1 MLVKEIITKEYFMK
15 KLVFLIFVTAM
26 PLLAAAQGMSDQQ
39 VMQFIAAEAKAGT
52 SQGQIVT
59 KLIQRGVKIDQ
70 IRRLRNQYDSQISSA
85 GKSRAADGAVKM
97 ATDRMAGNSD
107 QSAPQELSTAKVG
120 TTGEVY
126 ADAAEEVQDVEH
138 DVQATQ
144 NVAPDAVGKR
154 VWGRDIFRQAN
165 PSFQPNANMPI
176 PDTYVLGVGDQVVV
190 DIYGASQS
198 TLVHT
203 ISPEGTIT
211 VSGYGPIR
219 LSGLSVAAAQ
229 AKLRA
234 TIGSRY
240 QSSNLRVTVGNT
252 RTIQV
257 NIMGEVRAPGTYH
270 LSSFANVFYALYRAG
285 GTSTLGTLRSI
296 KVFRNGRLVTVV
308 DLYDYILNGRLAG
321 NIMLQDNDVIQ
332 VEPYH
337 ALVGITG
344 NVKRPMFY
352 EMRKDESVATLLK
365 YAGGFTGDAHKK
377 SVRLVRQAGER
388 YQVYNVNEFD
398 MADFKV
404 EDGDA
409 VTVDGMIN
417 RYENMVEVK
426 GAVFRPGQFQ
436 LGTNINSVKT
446 LVEAAEGL
454 TEDAFT
460 THAVLHRL
468 KADRSLEVVPIDLQ
482 GIMAGSVADVPLK
495 NEDVLF
501 IMTQEDLRQ
510 ERTLTITGEVMS
522 PGTYEFADNTTIE
535 DLIVMAGGLTDQASL
550 AKVDVSRRI
559 IDKRAT
565 AKNKEIAKTFTFELK
580 DGLVI
585 DGNRGFVLEPYD
597 IVHVR
602 RSPAFHTPRN
612 IRVTGEV
619 NYEGNFTLENKN
631 MRLTDALNMAGGIT
645 DAAYLRGA
653 RLLRTMNEEERVRY
667 QASLEAIRNVLTDR
681 GDSIAWNNLQ
691 NSTTYSIGIELDKAV
706 AEPGGDY
713 DLILREGDQI
723 FVPEYNGTVKISGDV
738 MFPNTVSY
746 IAKRSYKKYVEQ
758 AGGFGNRA
766 KKSKTFIVYQNGTI
780 GLASKGAKPEPG
792 CEIIVPSKKRSNPV
806 NLGALLSA
814 GTSLASLA
822 TMVVALTK
830 L

>member
-1 MLVKEIITKEYFMK
+1 MRKLIVFVMLLSSM
-15 KLVFLIFVTAM
+15 M
-26 PLLAAAQGMSDQQ
+26 AAAQGMSDQQ
-39 VMQFIAAEAKAGT
+39 VMQFIAAEVKAGT

-144 NVAPDAVGKR
+144 NVAPDAEGKR
-154 VWGRDIFRQAN
+154 VFGRDIFRQAN

-352 EMRKDESVATLLK
+352 EMREDESVATLLK

-631 MRLTDALNMAGGIT
+631 MRLTDALAMAGGIT

-667 QASLEAIRNVLTDR
+667 QASLDAIRNVLTDR

-706 AEPGGDY
+706 EEPGCDY

-746 IAKRSYKKYVEQ
+746 IAGRGYKKYVEQ

-792 CEIIVPSKKRSNPV
+792 CEIIVPSKKQRNPV
-806 NLGALLSA
+806 NFGALLSA

>member
-1 MLVKEIITKEYFMK
+1 MLLTLPV
-15 KLVFLIFVTAM
+15 LVS
-26 PLLAAAQGMSDQQ
+26 AQGMSDQQ
-39 VMQFIAAEAKAGT
+39 VMSFIASEAKAGT
-52 SQGQIVT
+52 SQSQIVT
-59 KLIQRGVKIDQ
+59 KLMQRGVKIDQ

-85 GKSRAADGAVKM
+85 GKTAAADGAVKM
-97 ATDRMAGNSD
+97 AADRMAGNSD
-107 QSAPQELSTAKVG
+107 QSSSQELTTARVG
-120 TTGEVY
+120 TSGEVY

-144 NVAPDAVGKR
+144 GTAPDAAGKR
-154 VWGRDIFRQAN
+154 VFGRDIFRQAN

-176 PDTYVLGVGDQVVV
+176 PDSYVLGPGDQVVV
-190 DIYGASQS
+190 DIYGASQG

-229 AKLRA
+229 SKLRS

-285 GTSTLGTLRSI
+285 GTSSLGTLRSI
-296 KVFRNGRLVTVV
+296 KVYRNGRLVTVV

-352 EMRKDESVATLLK
+352 EMREDESVATLLK

-377 SVRLVRQAGER
+377 SVRLVRQTGER

-409 VTVDGMIN
+409 VTVDGMLN

-426 GAVFRPGQFQ
+426 GAVFRPGQYQ
-436 LGTNINSVKT
+436 LGTNITTVRN
-446 LVEAAEGL
+446 LIEAAEGV

-460 THAVLHRL
+460 SHAVLHRL
-468 KADRSLEVVPIDLQ
+468 KEDRSLEVLPIDVK
-482 GIMAGSVADVPLK
+482 GILDGTVADVPLK

-510 ERTLTITGEVMS
+510 ERTLTITGMVMS
-522 PGTYEFADNTTIE
+522 PGTYEFADNMTIE
-535 DLIVMAGGLTDQASL
+535 DLIVMAGGLRDQASL

-559 IDKRAT
+559 LDPKSTKKTR
-565 AKNKEIAKTFTFELK
+565 EIAKSFTFELK
-580 DGLVI
+580 DGLLI
-585 DGNRGFVLEPYD
+585 DGQRNFTLEPYD
-597 IVHVR
+597 VVHVR
-602 RSPAFHTPRN
+602 RSPAFSTARTITVN
-612 IRVTGEV
+612 GEV
-619 NYEGNFTLENKN
+619 NYEGSFTLENKN
-631 MRLTDALNMAGGIT
+631 MRLSDAIKMAGDIT
-645 DAAYLRGA
+645 EDAYLKGA
-653 RLLRTMNEEERVRY
+653 RLVRTTNEEERLRR
-667 QASLEAIRNVLTDR
+667 SLMLENLRNILTDS
-681 GDSIAWNNLQ
+681 GSDSIAWRKMDLDNN
-691 NSTTYSIGIELDKAV
+691 YPV
-706 AEPGGDY
+706 AIDLEAALKNPGSDA
-713 DLILREGDQI
+713 DIILREGDRI
-723 FVPEYNGTVKISGDV
+723 YVPEYDPIVKISGDV
-738 MFPNTVSY
+738 MFPNTVFFEGGKN
-746 IAKRSYKKYVEQ
+746 IKHYVEQ
-758 AGGFGNRA
+758 AGGYGDRA
-766 KKSKTFIVYQNGTI
+766 KKSKIFIVYQNGTI
-780 GLASKGAKPEPG
+780 GLKKEGAKPEPG
-792 CEIIVPSKKRSNPV
+792 CEIIVPSKKHHNPIKWETV
-806 NLGALLSA
+806 LS
-814 GTSLASLA
+814 GLVPLTSLATL
-822 TMVVALTK
+822 VVALTK

>member
-1 MLVKEIITKEYFMK
+1 MK
-15 KLVFLIFVTAM
+15 KLLFL
-26 PLLAAAQGMSDQQ
+26 LLLSTLPVLASAQGMSDQQ
-39 VMQFIAAEAKAGT
+39 VLNFIASEVKAGT
-52 SQGQIVT
+52 SQSQIVT
-59 KLIQRGVKIDQ
+59 KLMQRGVKIDQ
-70 IRRLRNQYDSQISSA
+70 IRRLRNQYDSQISKRGVSA
-85 GKSRAADGAVKM
+85 SADGAV
-97 ATDRMAGNSD
+97 RMAAERMTGNSD
-107 QSAPQELSTAKVG
+107 QAKGQELTTAKRG

-126 ADAAEEVQDVEH
+126 ADAAENVQEVEH

-144 NVAPDAVGKR
+144 NVAPDAEGKR
-154 VWGRDIFRQAN
+154 VFGRDIFRQRAL
-165 PSFQPNANMPI
+165 SFEPNANMAI
-176 PDTYVLGVGDQVVV
+176 PQTYVLGPGDQVVV

-211 VSGYGPIR
+211 VSGYGPIQ

-229 AKLRA
+229 TKLRR
-234 TIGSRY
+234 TLGSRY
-240 QSSNLRVTVGNT
+240 QSSNLQVTVNNT

-257 NIMGEVRAPGTYH
+257 NVMGEVNTPGTYH
-270 LSSFANVFYALYRAG
+270 LSALATVFYALYRAG
-285 GTSTLGTLRSI
+285 GINSLGTLRSV

-308 DLYDYILNGRLAG
+308 DIYDYILNGRLAG
-321 NIMLQDNDVIQ
+321 NINLQDNDVIS
-332 VEPYH
+332 VDPYDC
-337 ALVGITG
+337 LVGITG

-377 SVRLVRQAGER
+377 SVRLVRQTGER

-436 LGTNINSVKT
+436 LGTSINSVKT

-460 THAVLHRL
+460 SHAVLHRL
-468 KADRSLEVVPIDLQ
+468 KADRSLEVLPIDIQ
-482 GIMAGSVADVPLK
+482 GIMAGTVADVPLK

-522 PGTYEFADNTTIE
+522 PGVYEYADNVTIE

-565 AKNKEIAKTFTFELK
+565 AKNREIAKTYTFELK
-580 DGLVI
+580 DGLMI
-585 DGNRGFVLEPYD
+585 DGQRNFTLEPYD

-602 RSPAFHTPRN
+602 RSPTFSNARN
-612 IRVTGEV
+612 ITVNGEV
-619 NYEGNFTLENKN
+619 NYEGNFTLESKN
-631 MRLTDALNMAGGIT
+631 MRLSDAIKMAGGLT
-645 DAAYLRGA
+645 EDAYLRGA
-653 RLLRTMNEEERVRY
+653 RLTRVLSEEERLLRSSTLNAVR
-667 QASLEAIRNVLTDR
+667 EILTDR
-681 GDSIAWNNLQ
+681 GDSVAWNKMDLAN
-691 NSTTYSIGIELDKAV
+691 NYPIGIDLEAAV
-706 AEPGGDY
+706 KNPGCDA
-713 DLILREGDQI
+713 DILLREGDRI
-723 FVPEYNGTVKISGDV
+723 FVPEYDPIVKISGDV
-738 MFPNTVSY
+738 LFPNTVFFE
-746 IAKRSYKKYVEQ
+746 KGKGYKKYVEQ
-758 AGGFGNRA
+758 AGGFGQRA
-766 KKSKTFIVYQNGTI
+766 KKSKTFIVYQNGQV

-792 CEIIVPSKKRSNPV
+792 CEIIVPSKKHKTPIS
-806 NLGALLSA
+806 LA
-814 GTSLASLA
+814 GIAGIGTTLASLA
-822 TMVVALTK
+822 TLVIALTK